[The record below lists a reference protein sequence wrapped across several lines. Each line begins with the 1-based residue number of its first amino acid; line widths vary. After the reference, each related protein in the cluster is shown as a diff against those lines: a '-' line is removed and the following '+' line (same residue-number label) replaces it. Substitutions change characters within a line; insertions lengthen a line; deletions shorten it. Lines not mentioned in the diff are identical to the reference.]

1 MFESLLIFGASGS
14 TSGEARDYSDNPIS
28 FANIVAAAGELP
40 QTALDIIMSDD
51 QCPIAFDVRSVFPN
65 WIVEDHENGNTN
77 IVKFFQTYYNWLYC
91 SDRSSLYTDSF
102 VDLQD
107 IDNMNSVTIG
117 GFNSSFIPQIDF
129 GRNVSALQGFLKNFR
144 RDIIEKKGTAEGV
157 ALFFTKAFP
166 NVRTVKV
173 SGSNLNIQIEI
184 FDNGNISFDLYDS
197 AYKDFMHIA
206 GTTYTLSL
214 NPSSGSQ
221 FTEQQDDDEI
231 DQRLAGSTGFGGGT
245 ASAYE
250 VPIIGNYYVY
260 NMGDTG
266 TIDSSSGCSG
276 SVHARAIAGNTSD
289 LPTFTHPNSAI
300 ASVGASFGSINI
312 YEFLYMDYDSS
323 SNKSITPC

>member
-28 FANIVAAAGELP
+28 FYDAVGQSNNAVQNAF
-40 QTALDIIMSDD
+40 DIIMSDD
-51 QCPIAFDVRSVFPN
+51 QCPIPFDVRTVLPN
-65 WIVEDHENGNTN
+65 WIVEEHENGNTN
-77 IVKFFQTYYNWLYC
+77 LVKFLQTYYNWLYC
-91 SDRSSLYTDSF
+91 TNRSSLYTDSF

-107 IDNMNSVTIG
+107 IDNMNSVTVDA
-117 GFNSSFIPQIDF
+117 FNLSFIPQIDF
-129 GRNVSALQGFLKNFR
+129 EENVSRLQGFLKNFR
-144 RDIIEKKGTAEGV
+144 RDIIQKKGTPEGV

-166 NVRTVKV
+166 EVKSVKV
-173 SGSNLNIQIEI
+173 TSSNLSTEIEVY
-184 FDNGNISFDLYDS
+184 YDGVLDYDVCYS
-197 AYKDFMHIA
+197 AYKNFMHVA
-206 GTTYTLSL
+206 GTAFSLSID
-214 NPSSGSQ
+214 PVTGSQ

-231 DQRLAGSTGFGGGT
+231 DQRLAGSTGFDGGT

-266 TIDSSSGCSG
+266 TINSSSGCSG

-323 SNKSITPC
+323 SNTSITPC